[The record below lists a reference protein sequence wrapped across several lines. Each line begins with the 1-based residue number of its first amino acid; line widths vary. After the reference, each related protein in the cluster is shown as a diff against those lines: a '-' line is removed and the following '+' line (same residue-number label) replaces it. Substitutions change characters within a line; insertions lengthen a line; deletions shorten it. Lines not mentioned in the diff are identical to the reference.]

1 MLGHL
6 GRRKLLSLC
15 FCAWSVLVLAATCPG
30 VMADTGADFDKQLAE
45 AAGTKKRELITVT
58 NSGRKVVVALR
69 VPNALLG
76 ASLQDKDLYVPCG
89 KAGRALPRVLID
101 HISSKS
107 EYNVDGVPFDAL
119 RHCPTGAW
127 ARKLGDTVRSD
138 IETLGG
144 AVFTVK
150 QFLALPRSER
160 KLTCFSEAKGRFEAA
175 SETHLPFDSYPKHL
189 LGGTACDL
197 GTKDTYQKRLDRSS
211 RRAPASSV

>member
-1 MLGHL
+1 MIGAPRRAVGSLLGHL

-127 ARKLGDTVRSD
+127 ARKLGDTVRCNR
-138 IETLGG
+138 
-144 AVFTVK
+144 V
-150 QFLALPRSER
+150 
-160 KLTCFSEAKGRFEAA
+160 LTAWCTR
-175 SETHLPFDSYPKHL
+175 
-189 LGGTACDL
+189 AC
-197 GTKDTYQKRLDRSS
+197 RSS